1 MASRS
6 PFLAT
11 SVPFLAAVVLS
22 PLAGCQEYNLQGPE
36 TVVTSYN
43 PPDLEVSRREDRVTQ
58 VTVPAVDVLFVVDNS
73 GSMIE
78 EQDNLR
84 QNFEGF
90 MSYFTDSG
98 LDYHVGVVSTDMDD
112 RQQSGKLQDDDER
125 NGRYIDNT
133 YSGADAVASFRQRA
147 ALGTNGS
154 SDERGK
160 DAAYTALT
168 TEVDNTNAGFYRE
181 DAVLSIVVIS
191 DEVDYSRKI
200 STLEFIS
207 WMNSLK
213 PEDDQAWFSSIVGP
227 APRGCSSGAGNAEQG
242 VGYLE
247 VTDGVG
253 GISYSICQ
261 SDYSSVLEELG
272 MQAAGLKREFFLSEA
287 PVPDTIAV
295 SVNTEGDREKFADDA
310 WTYSDTRNSITFSSY
325 VPEPLAVVLIS
336 YETLSDAQAPE
347 RDDAEDTAGE

>member
-1 MASRS
+1 MSALSRS
-6 PFLAT
+6 LPFLVSA
-11 SVPFLAAVVLS
+11 VLS
-22 PLAGCQEYNLQGPE
+22 LSAGCQEYNLQGPE

-43 PPDLEVSRREDRVTQ
+43 PPDLEVARKEDRVTQ
-58 VTVPAVDVLFVVDNS
+58 VAVPAVDVLFVVDNS

-90 MSYFTDSG
+90 MDYFTDSG

-112 RQQSGKLQDDDER
+112 RQQSGRLQQDDGR
-125 NGRYIDNT
+125 GGRYIDNT
-133 YSGADAVASFRQRA
+133 YSGADAVSSFRQRA

-154 SDERGK
+154 RDERGK

-168 TEVDNTNAGFYRE
+168 TEANSTNAGFYRE
-181 DAVLSIVVIS
+181 EAVLSIVVIS
-191 DEVDYSRKI
+191 DEIDYSRKI
-200 STLEFIS
+200 STQEFIS

-213 PEDDQAWFSSIVGP
+213 PEDDQTWFSSIVGP
-227 APRGCSSGAGNAEQG
+227 APRGCSSGAGNAEEG

-253 GISYSICQ
+253 GITYSICE

-287 PVPDTIAV
+287 PVPDTITV
-295 SVNTEGDREKFADDA
+295 SVTTDGDREKFDEDA
-310 WTYSDTRNSITFSSY
+310 WTYSGTRNSVTFSSY
-325 VPEPLAVVLIS
+325 VPDPLAVVGIS
-336 YETLSDAQAPE
+336 YETLADAQAPE
-347 RDDAEDTAGE
+347 RDDAADTAED